1 MVGPIDKNYPPSYAE
16 SCGESTDVDC
26 KPVYHSMGKLCPFIY
41 RERNY
46 AI

>member
-1 MVGPIDKNYPPSYAE
+1 MVGPIDKKWPPSYAE
-16 SCGESTDVDC
+16 SRGESTDVDY
-26 KPVYHSMGKLCPFIY
+26 KPVYQSMRKLCPFIY